1 MAEVIAHVDDL
12 NRWAHEVKAYAAT
25 PAINHGKSWPGF
37 KLVKGRSIRHYRD
50 ETKIAKTLQAA
61 GYSDIYLKKLLPIT
75 KLESFNK
82 APFQDFV
89 QQIVVNGPNNVVFKL
104 KCGLRLT
111 EKLTKVAGLDENF
124 YRGVIRQRFN
134 EPIRQAEYLYSI
146 IESEGDLIG

>member
-1 MAEVIAHVDDL
+1 MKTALLH
-12 NRWAHEVKAYAAT
+12 WCQQ
-25 PAINHGKSWPGF
+25 GQ
-37 KLVKGRSIRHYRD
+37 KLS
-50 ETKIAKTLQAA
+50 
-61 GYSDIYLKKLLPIT
+61 
-75 KLESFNK
+75 SFNK

-111 EKLTKVAGLDENF
+111 EKLTKAAGLDENF

>member
-1 MAEVIAHVDDL
+1 MNNLQYKIPPRTDTFIISSV
-12 NRWAHEVKAYAAT
+12 N
-25 PAINHGKSWPGF
+25 P
-37 KLVKGRSIRHYRD
+37 KGYC
-50 ETKIAKTLQAA
+50 T
-61 GYSDIYLKKLLPIT
+61 
-75 KLESFNK
+75 SFNK

-111 EKLTKVAGLDENF
+111 EKLTKAAGLDENF